1 MKLKLL
7 ILWLVLLAGVSSLRA
22 AEAYTYLDTTD
33 NCLYFCYDDL
43 KSSRNFTT
51 YSFYTYS
58 DGEPMW
64 TNIVGQ
70 VKTVYFTKGFAN
82 YTPTTC
88 CKWFQGMQNLTNV
101 AYIARLNTSKVTN
114 MAYMFYDCRSLT
126 SLNLSSFNTA
136 NVTNMAYMFYDCR
149 SLTSLNVSSF
159 NTANVTDMHC
169 MFDDCKSLT
178 SLNVSN
184 FNTAKVT
191 DMSWMFCYCN
201 RLTSLNVSNFNTANV
216 TDMEGMFSYCHSLT
230 SLNVSSFNTAKA
242 EYMNIMFCDC
252 YNLTSLNVSNFNTA
266 KVTAMWRMFRNC
278 RSLTSLD
285 LSNFNTAE
293 CTNMEYMFKGCSS
306 LTYLNVSSFNT
317 AKAEYMTFMFC
328 DCSSLTSIDVTHFIT
343 STNVT
348 KNISDMFA
356 GCSKL
361 TSLTLNFPP
370 ITNAFR
376 VLKGCTGLKSLTL
389 TDTSYGYDAFEGV
402 GTSYS
407 PCKLSY
413 NKTSHPTFTR
423 ITPNYVVWQKGYFQN
438 ENMRA
443 FATLNSSG
451 ELRFQYS
458 DMFWEYQNNPAY
470 TIYEMNTGTNLPGW
484 YAKRNNVKS
493 AVFEESFTN
502 ARPTSCY
509 SWFYYMEHLQ
519 SITDLRYLQTENV
532 TNMSRM
538 FSHCNA
544 LKSIDVSS
552 FRTGLVTDMHGMF
565 ESNPNLESLGE
576 TIFYTYDVTDMG
588 AMFANCPKLESLGV
602 KLVSTTNV
610 TDMSGMFSGCTNLKS
625 LELYR
630 LNTAKVTNMSSMF
643 SNCKSLTSLD
653 VSKFNTANVTNFS
666 NMFDGCTGL
675 TALDLSKFDFSK
687 VTTSAGS
694 SAMMRNCSALKK
706 LAIPSTADRLGAA
719 ACTGVGTTTAPC
731 TLVHPLGL
739 ALEKTVEGD
748 GWYKWKDGYF
758 KDVELEPY
766 AVLSTDKKTLAF
778 YYDIYYGSRPGTVY
792 DLNTGDNAPGWSVL
806 DNNPVTGVVF
816 DSSFADA
823 RPTSCRSWFSGMVN
837 LASIAGI
844 EHLNTSNVTDM
855 SEMFSGCSSLE
866 SLDLGNFTFGSD
878 ARTEKFLYNNLAL
891 QTLTIPATAVCWDA
905 GACTGVGTQSAPC
918 ILVYPD
924 GFTPEVTEAGG
935 SWYVWKSGYFKDA
948 GPKPYAVLNGNVL
961 TLYYD
966 QNRFSR
972 PGTSY
977 GLNTGVENPGWY
989 DKRASITKVV
999 VNVNFAGARPTTC
1012 YRWFAGTKT
1021 KTVTNFRYIN
1031 TSQVTNMAYMFSGC
1045 TSLESL
1051 DLAKINTAGVNTME
1065 QMFNGCT
1072 KLATLDLSK
1081 FNTSNVTNVSRMFD
1095 GCTGLTALNLSKFD
1109 FSKVSTAANS
1119 SAMMRNCSALQE
1131 LTIPSTANKLG
1142 SFVCTGIGTKTA
1154 PCTLVYP
1161 EGFHVVKSETGDG
1174 WYVWK
1179 SGYFK
1184 DKVLFPQGDVNHDG
1198 YVTVV
1203 DASLTVDYVMG
1214 NNPPVFF
1221 IENAD
1226 MNSDGSVSITDVSKI
1241 VDMVMNGSSTH
1252 APAL

>member
-1 MKLKLL
+1 MENNDENMKLLTMKLKLL
-7 ILWLVLLAGVSSLRA
+7 IFWLVLLAGVSGLRA

-33 NCLYFCYDDL
+33 SCLYFCYDNL
-43 KSSRNFTT
+43 RSSRNFTT
-51 YSFYTYS
+51 YSFATYVG
-58 DGEPMW
+58 GEPMW
-64 TNIVGQ
+64 TNRVLQ

-88 CKWFQGMQNLTNV
+88 CKWFEDMQNLTNV
-101 AYIARLNTSKVTN
+101 AYITRLNTSKVTN
-114 MAYMFYDCRSLT
+114 MACMFNNCKSLT

-136 NVTNMAYMFYDCR
+136 NVT
-149 SLTSLNVSSF
+149 
-159 NTANVTDMHC
+159 DMGC
-169 MFDDCKSLT
+169 MFDNCKSLT

-184 FNTAKVT
+184 FNTAKVIH
-191 DMSWMFCYCN
+191 MEWMFYGCSS
-201 RLTSLNVSNFNTANV
+201 LTSLNLSNFNTAKVENMTCMFDRCSKLTRLDLSKFNTANV
-216 TDMEGMFSYCHSLT
+216 KEFIRMFEKCSSLT
-230 SLNVSSFNTAKA
+230 SL
-242 EYMNIMFCDC
+242 D
-252 YNLTSLNVSNFNTA
+252 VSNFNTA
-266 KVTAMWRMFRNC
+266 KVTRMELMFKDC
-278 RSLTSLD
+278 SKLTRLD
-285 LSNFNTAE
+285 LSSFNTAE

-402 GTSYS
+402 GTAYS

-470 TIYEMNTGTNLPGW
+470 TTYEMNTGTNLPGW

-493 AVFEESFTN
+493 VVFEESFTN

-519 SITDLRYLQTENV
+519 SITDLGYLRTDYV

-544 LKSIDVSS
+544 LKSLNLSTFSIVN
-552 FRTGLVTDMHGMF
+552 VTDMHGMF
-565 ESNPNLESLGE
+565 ESNPNLESLVF
-576 TIFYTYDVTDMG
+576 TNSYTYNVTDMG
-588 AMFANCPKLESLGV
+588 A
-602 KLVSTTNV
+602 
-610 TDMSGMFSGCTNLKS
+610 MFSGCTNLKS
-625 LELYR
+625 LDLGR
-630 LNTAKVTNMSSMF
+630 FNTAKVTNMSSMF

-653 VSKFNTANVTNFS
+653 VSNFNTANATNFS

-891 QTLTIPATAVCWDA
+891 QTLTIPATAVHWDA

-918 ILVYPD
+918 TLVYPD
-924 GFTPEVTEAGG
+924 GFTPEVTEADGI
-935 SWYVWKSGYFKDA
+935 WYVWKSGYFKDA
-948 GPKPYAVLNGNVL
+948 GPKPYAVLNGNAL

-977 GLNTGVENPGWY
+977 GLNTGAENPGWY
-989 DKRASITKVV
+989 DKRASITKVI

-1031 TSQVTNMAYMFSGC
+1031 TSQVTNMACMFSGC

-1051 DLAKINTAGVNTME
+1051 DLAKINTAGVTTME

-1072 KLATLDLSK
+1072 KLTTLDLSK
-1081 FNTSNVTNVSRMFD
+1081 FNTSNVTNVSKMFD
-1095 GCTGLTALNLSKFD
+1095 GCTGLTTLDLSKFD

-1119 SAMMRNCSALQE
+1119 SVMMRNCSSLQE
-1131 LTIPSTANKLG
+1131 LTIPATANKLG

-1161 EGFHVVKSETGDG
+1161 AGFNVVKSETGDG

-1179 SGYFK
+1179 GGYFK
-1184 DKVLFPQGDVNHDG
+1184 DKVQFPQGDVNHDG

-1203 DASLTVDYVMG
+1203 DASLAVDYVMG
-1214 NNPPVFF
+1214 NIPPVFF

-1241 VDMVMNGSSTH
+1241 VDMVMNGNF
-1252 APAL
+1252 